1 MSLDLVLRNTRH
13 NWARGSAPSRATF
26 ALMVFEASSRSS
38 SIGREN
44 RAQRRARRLQHVQ
57 RLKTKAAAG
66 DQQAIAKL
74 QRMQADLGLPA
85 TTTPASATPAS
96 ATPGSPTPAIFGTPS
111 STPGYPASTY
121 PSTYPPAYPSAYQ
134 PGYPQ
139 SAYQPGYPQSAYQ
152 QQYAYQP
159 QYAAQSPYYDPSLS
173 QDPYGPPPQPTVD
186 VYQGDSRLQGEE
198 ERELARDGGSSERS
212 ALTRTRRA

>member
-13 NWARGSAPSRATF
+13 NWARGAAPSRATF

-38 SIGREN
+38 SSVGRES

-66 DQQAIAKL
+66 DQQAIARL
-74 QRMQADLGLPA
+74 QQMQADLGLPA
-85 TTTPASATPAS
+85 TTTPASTTPGSATPA
-96 ATPGSPTPAIFGTPS
+96 SPTPAIFGTPS

-134 PGYPQ
+134 SAYQPGYPQ
-139 SAYQPGYPQSAYQ
+139 STYQPGYPQSAYQ

-186 VYQGDSRLQGEE
+186 VYQGEE

-212 ALTRTRRA
+212 ALARTRRA